1 MHHRTLTIA
10 SPLIAF
16 ALSMASCSAQ
26 TPPSSVD
33 ARNDPAPTQDL
44 APVDTAQL
52 SAYIV
57 AALEDSK
64 GNLWFGTVGDGVI
77 RYTPT
82 PSVVP
87 GERLS
92 YFTTEDGLAD
102 MVSSSIVEDQQ
113 GNIWIGSHD
122 GATRYDGTTFTA
134 FKTPEGLHGPGCV
147 LLVDRKGTLWAGTN
161 DGAFRFD
168 GTRFQ
173 PFDIPVPTIKEPS
186 HKWVKGKIWEI
197 IEDSKGNIW
206 FGRDGYGA
214 TRYDPS
220 TPLSA
225 IGKTFTHF
233 TKEDGLCSNNVASIT
248 EDVNGNIWFG
258 SITSDFPPI
267 KEGGLSRYDGK
278 SFTRFEDVKG
288 LTANDIYTVYALRSG
303 QVWVGAVGVGAY
315 RYDPSNALK
324 TDGSAFTLF
333 DRTERPELTRYFGV
347 QAVLEDSKGTLWFG
361 FSGGLFRFNGTL
373 FANVTRGGPWDAH

>member
-1 MHHRTLTIA
+1 MHHRTWTIA

-16 ALSMASCSAQ
+16 ALTEASCSAQ
-26 TPPSSVD
+26 TPSSAD
-33 ARNDPAPTQDL
+33 ARNDTAPSQGTAPA
-44 APVDTAQL
+44 DTAQL

-77 RYTPT
+77 RYSPT

-87 GERLS
+87 GERLT

-122 GATRYDGTTFTA
+122 GATRFDGTTFTA

-173 PFDIPVPTIKEPS
+173 SFNIPVPTIKEPS

-214 TRYDPS
+214 TQYDPS

-225 IGKTFTHF
+225 SGKTFTHY
-233 TKEDGLCSNNVASIT
+233 TQEDGLCSNNVASIT

-315 RYDPSNALK
+315 RYDPLTPLK
-324 TDGSAFTLF
+324 AQGSAFTLF

-347 QAVLEDSKGTLWFG
+347 QAVLEDSRGTLWFG
-361 FSGGLFRFNGTL
+361 FSGGLFRFNGTM
-373 FANVTRGGPWDAH
+373 FANVTRGGPWPRP